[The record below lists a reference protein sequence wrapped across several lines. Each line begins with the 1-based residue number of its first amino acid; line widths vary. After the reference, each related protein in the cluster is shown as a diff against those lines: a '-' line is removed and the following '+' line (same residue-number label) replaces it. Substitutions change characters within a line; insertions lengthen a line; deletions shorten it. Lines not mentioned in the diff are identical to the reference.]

1 MMSAIENVCL
11 FRDGLILRYEYL
23 HECPGDEVGDSAV
36 AEDNHVAGWFACHTE
51 ELKGFSLLVGIGEEQ
66 TAAPVDGEGTKT
78 AKHSADTCDGGNG
91 RLGEHIADGGV
102 EVG

>member
-23 HECPGDEVGDSAV
+23 HECPGDEVGDSTV

-78 AKHSADTCDGGNG
+78 AKHGADTCDGG
-91 RLGEHIADGGV
+91 DG
-102 EVG
+102 